1 LIIWSGNLKQEIPWY
16 MTRAFGRWAVI
27 AAALLAFHFFVP
39 FFILLQR
46 RVKRRLERL
55 SVLAAWMMV
64 ITLVDVYWLVVPSFE
79 KVRPQIHL
87 LDIFALIGIG
97 GVWVAT
103 YMAQLKKMPLLPLH
117 DPRFEGVLEH
127 QHGD

>member
-1 LIIWSGNLKQEIPWY
+1 
-16 MTRAFGRWAVI
+16 
-27 AAALLAFHFFVP
+27 
-39 FFILLQR
+39 
-46 RVKRRLERL
+46 
-55 SVLAAWMMV
+55 MMV

>member
-1 LIIWSGNLKQEIPWY
+1 
-16 MTRAFGRWAVI
+16 
-27 AAALLAFHFFVP
+27 
-39 FFILLQR
+39 LLQR

-64 ITLVDVYWLVVPSFE
+64 ITLVDVYWLVVPSVE
-79 KVRPQIHL
+79 KASPQIHL